1 MHKHIWWAHLR
12 DNQQESNGTAGF
24 CILVHKCLWKLKNLS
39 NMLHTSLWPI
49 FDHTLRLWTDCPTC
63 WGDPR
68 KQSPTHLAQTS
79 WCWRCNLMGGKRFII
94 LFFCFILFCFFSSFI
109 KFFFSFFIAAW
120 DCTYFALRNF
130 SARQKT
136 YRRPS
141 PLRKLK
147 MWEFTNQ
154 SWRSKN

>member
-79 WCWRCNLMGGKRFII
+79 WCWQCNLMGGKRFIFNFKSKT
-94 LFFCFILFCFFSSFI
+94 LFFYLLFSLQPE
-109 KFFFSFFIAAW
+109 IAPISPLE
-120 DCTYFALRNF
+120 TY

-136 YRRPS
+136 SEDRY
-141 PLRKLK
+141 LC
-147 MWEFTNQ
+147 ED
-154 SWRSKN
+154 